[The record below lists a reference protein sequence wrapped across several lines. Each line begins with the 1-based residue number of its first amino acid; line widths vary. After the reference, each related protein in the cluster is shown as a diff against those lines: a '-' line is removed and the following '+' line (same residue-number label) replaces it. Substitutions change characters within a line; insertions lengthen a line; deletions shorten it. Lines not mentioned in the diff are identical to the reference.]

1 MNNSIE
7 LFVEHFSLY
16 TKIVSTQPTLRST
29 NYKNLKQQ
37 TTHIYDKRNINDWH
51 KILRLGI
58 PVIRNHIS
66 ILNIDTI

>member
-37 TTHIYDKRNINDWH
+37 TTYIITMINDWY
-51 KILRLGI
+51 KILRLGV

>member
-7 LFVEHFSLY
+7 LFVEHFLY

-29 NYKNLKQQ
+29 NYQNLKQQ
-37 TTHIYDKRNINDWH
+37 TTYIITMINDWH

-58 PVIRNHIS
+58 PVIRNRIS